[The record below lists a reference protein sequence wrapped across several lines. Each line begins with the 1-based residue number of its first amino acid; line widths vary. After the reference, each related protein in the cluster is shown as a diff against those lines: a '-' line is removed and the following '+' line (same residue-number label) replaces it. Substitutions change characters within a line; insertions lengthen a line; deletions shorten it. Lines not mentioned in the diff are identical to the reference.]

1 MKTVDLIPIIL
12 YELSYGE
19 KYGYEIIKNIEQKS
33 NNQIEI
39 KQPALYTVLKKLE
52 SNKFISSY
60 WEDSEIGGK
69 RHYYKITDNGQKQ
82 VDTLPAYDILL
93 KKIFEDKSNE
103 IKPTEK
109 TVSSNNEKIDNS
121 PIQKVEEVIDVDV
134 AKDLDD
140 SIDNKTNTQ
149 LNIDNLNVIKG
160 VESGNTSSKF
170 TQKQP
175 KIVDYKTE
183 LEKIYSK
190 ANMQSA
196 EIRLVSNEPKSNVED
211 AKPKK
216 AEPVQVTMDK
226 HLSIDEKI
234 NNFAS
239 KKQEELAAEQL
250 KTVFEKVET
259 YDYLDFKSDHN
270 MKKAYS
276 IAKQTLAKTIFFT
289 LFLLGQVILYF
300 ILANSFGHTVMFDVC
315 LALLCLGL
323 IFYPTLFIYNFNNL
337 KNKLLN
343 DKYTYNV
350 KKDALIRV
358 AACIL
363 LWGIVVALNVTNIT
377 ISGTNMFA
385 WQNFGNFYAPILIIA
400 NILFEYF
407 FNLITYK
414 RYFLK

>member
-33 NNQIEI
+33 NGQIEI

-52 SNKFISSY
+52 SNKFITSY

-93 KKIFEDKSNE
+93 NKAFDESEQPPIITSNTSPTKHDIEEDKKNE
-103 IKPTEK
+103 ID
-109 TVSSNNEKIDNS
+109 NN
-121 PIQKVEEVIDVDV
+121 
-134 AKDLDD
+134 
-140 SIDNKTNTQ
+140 IDNKTNTQ

-160 VESGNTSSKF
+160 SDVASISSKF

-196 EIRLVSNEPKSNVED
+196 EIRLVTKDYKSTDEEI
-211 AKPKK
+211 KPKV
-216 AEPVQVTMDK
+216 EPVQVSMDK
-226 HLSIDEKI
+226 HLTIDEKI
-234 NNFAS
+234 NNFAT
-239 KKQEELAAEQL
+239 KKHAEATSEQL
-250 KTVFEKVET
+250 KTVFENVVT
-259 YDYLDFKSDHN
+259 YDYMDFKSDQN

-276 IAKQTLAKTIFFT
+276 IVKQNLVKTMFFT

-300 ILANSFGHTVMFDVC
+300 ILAGRFGHTILFNICMVI
-315 LALLCLGL
+315 LCLGL
-323 IFYPTLFIYNFNNL
+323 IFYPTLFFYNFNSL
-337 KNKLLN
+337 KEKLIN
-343 DKYTYNV
+343 DKYTYNI
-350 KKDALIRV
+350 KLDGLIRILS
-358 AACIL
+358 CIA
-363 LWGIVVALNVTNIT
+363 LWGIIIALNIT
-377 ISGTNMFA
+377 GITLIGDNMLA
-385 WQNFGNFYAPILIIA
+385 WENFGNFYVPLLIVA
-400 NILFEYF
+400 NVLFEYI
-407 FNLITYK
+407 FNLIAYR
-414 RYFLK
+414 RYSSK